1 MKFKPYRGGN
11 ESETSEGT
19 FQVRKGK
26 KVTTYKNQYLFE
38 VQYLTPEIKRVEH
51 RIHCI
56 EQRRTRHEHE
66 LERIKSQI
74 DSGRPSVCFG
84 SRKLFKQQN
93 TIYAGRHDEWLNAVS
108 PLHNHLEFI
117 RVLTDIVTY
126 HKEGGFY
133 VVFVKQVEYPRSNF
147 GDRPVIE
154 SQIDG
159 SLVRVHSPYG
169 AGI

>member
-1 MKFKPYRGGN
+1 MV
-11 ESETSEGT
+11 EGM
-19 FQVRKGK
+19 
-26 KVTTYKNQYLFE
+26 VT
-38 VQYLTPEIKRVEH
+38 
-51 RIHCI
+51 
-56 EQRRTRHEHE
+56 
-66 LERIKSQI
+66 
-74 DSGRPSVCFG
+74 D
-84 SRKLFKQQN
+84 
-93 TIYAGRHDEWLNAVS
+93 AVS

>member
-1 MKFKPYRGGN
+1 MV
-11 ESETSEGT
+11 EGM
-19 FQVRKGK
+19 
-26 KVTTYKNQYLFE
+26 VT
-38 VQYLTPEIKRVEH
+38 
-51 RIHCI
+51 
-56 EQRRTRHEHE
+56 
-66 LERIKSQI
+66 
-74 DSGRPSVCFG
+74 D
-84 SRKLFKQQN
+84 
-93 TIYAGRHDEWLNAVS
+93 AVS
-108 PLHNHLEFI
+108 PLHNHLKLI

-147 GDRPVIE
+147 GDRSVIE